1 MKVLVVEDSRL
12 AREGLVRM
20 LKEFPELEIA
30 GQADNIH
37 VALELILEHQPEVIF
52 LDIQMPGGSGFELL
66 EKLSYL
72 PKIIFTTAYS
82 EYAIQSF
89 DFNTV
94 DYLLKP
100 ISQQRL
106 NIAINK
112 LLGNQDSG
120 GQPHSA
126 TADQSETDL
135 DIKKESKKL
144 PLELN
149 SKIFIK
155 DGERCY
161 LIKLESI
168 CYIESQKN
176 YVQIFFEGQKAFVK
190 KSLNLIEER
199 LPQSMFFRISRQ
211 HIVNL
216 QEIQKIEESI
226 GDGYTILMSDG
237 KELEVSRRNAS
248 ALKELLS
255 F

>member
-1 MKVLVVEDSRL
+1 MKVVVVEDSRL

-20 LKEFPELEIA
+20 LKEYPELTIV
-30 GQADNIH
+30 GQADNIN
-37 VALELILEHQPEVIF
+37 VALTLINEHRPEVIF

-72 PKIIFTTAYS
+72 PRIVFTTAYS
-82 EYAIQSF
+82 EYAIRSF

-100 ISQQRL
+100 ISKARL
-106 NIAINK
+106 QGAISK
-112 LLGNQDSG
+112 LLYVREDGDAANQ
-120 GQPHSA
+120 P
-126 TADQSETDL
+126 
-135 DIKKESKKL
+135 
-144 PLELN
+144 ELN
-149 SKIFIK
+149 
-155 DGERCY
+155 DGSD
-161 LIKLESI
+161 LNKPAKKLESI

-199 LPQSMFFRISRQ
+199 LPQSLFFRVSRQ

-226 GDGYTILMSDG
+226 GDGYNILMSDG
-237 KELEVSRRNAS
+237 TELEVSRRNAT

>member
-1 MKVLVVEDSRL
+1 MKVVVVEDSRL

-20 LKEFPELEIA
+20 LKEYPELTIV
-30 GQADNIH
+30 GQADNING
-37 VALELILEHQPEVIF
+37 ALTLVNEHRPEVIF

-66 EKLSYL
+66 EKLNYL
-72 PKIIFTTAYS
+72 PRIVFTTAYS
-82 EYAIQSF
+82 EYAIRSF

-100 ISQQRL
+100 ISKQRL
-106 NIAINK
+106 NSAISK
-112 LLGNQDSG
+112 LLHV
-120 GQPHSA
+120 QPHDEVA
-126 TADQSETDL
+126 EQPEINDGSEVNKPA
-135 DIKKESKKL
+135 KKP
-144 PLELN
+144 PLEMN

-155 DGERCY
+155 DGDRCY

-199 LPQSMFFRISRQ
+199 LPQSMFFRVSRQ

-226 GDGYTILMSDG
+226 GDGYNILMSDG

-255 F
+255 L